1 MEISVTGR
9 KMPVTD
15 ALKAYS
21 EEKIGG
27 AIEQLGL
34 DVISCD
40 VVIYCEKNPANPT
53 PATCE
58 VTVTLKGQ
66 IARVEIRD
74 YDMYAAI
81 DVAAAKIVRQLR
93 KYKTRMIDKRKRSDS
108 SEAAIVAGLNGAG
121 RELDLD
127 ALMEELTEDDI
138 IRRKEITYT
147 VCTEEE
153 ALARLDM
160 LGHDFYI
167 YTDRDTNNVH
177 LLYRRIDGGYGL
189 LTPKNS

>member
-1 MEISVTGR
+1 MEFTVTGR

-15 ALKAYS
+15 ALRAYS
-21 EEKIGG
+21 EEKIKG
-27 AIEQLGL
+27 AIDQLGL
-34 DVISCD
+34 DIVSCD
-40 VVIYCEKNPANPT
+40 CVIYCEKNPSNPT

-58 VTVTLKGQ
+58 VTVVLKGQ

-93 KYKTRMIDKRKRSDS
+93 KYKTRMIDKRKRNDAA
-108 SEAAIVAGLNGAG
+108 EAKSVAENGGAG
-121 RELDLD
+121 AELDID
-127 ALMEELTEDDI
+127 GLMAELTEDDI
-138 IRRKEITYT
+138 IRRKAITYT

-153 ALARLDM
+153 ALARMDM
-160 LGHDFYI
+160 LGHDFYV

-189 LTPKNS
+189 LTPKNA

>member
-27 AIEQLGL
+27 AIDQLGL

-108 SEAAIVAGLNGAG
+108 NEEKIVAGLNGAG
-121 RELDLD
+121 AELDLD
-127 ALMEELTEDDI
+127 ALMQELTEDDI